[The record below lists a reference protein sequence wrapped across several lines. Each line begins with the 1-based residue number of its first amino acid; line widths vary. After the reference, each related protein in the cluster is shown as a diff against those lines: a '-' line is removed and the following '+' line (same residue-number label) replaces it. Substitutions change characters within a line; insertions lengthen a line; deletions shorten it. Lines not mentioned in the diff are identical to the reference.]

1 MEKNDIFEFDAC
13 GSYEAELPRE
23 ITEAYDIIECL
34 SVSEGCD
41 TLLIQKKESGQKAV
55 VKCCRRADISG
66 ESMRR
71 SSVFYGRV
79 QKRTLS
85 LYCAGVYGRNFIGSV
100 CERPHHDGGCGK

>member
-55 VKCCRRADISG
+55 VKCCRRGGYLYEQENQTSLENLCAEVPYFMGEYKNEHYRCIVREYMEGSG
-66 ESMRR
+66 
-71 SSVFYGRV
+71 
-79 QKRTLS
+79 K
-85 LYCAGVYGRNFIGSV
+85 
-100 CERPHHDGGCGK
+100 